1 MEEIP
6 ISSEETT
13 VKICLCAACVTSDAA
28 DVVQNDNF
36 LCQTCFC
43 EDVSRLLQRVWL
55 KLTSFHLP
63 DNFMTAYEQYR

>member
-36 LCQTCFC
+36 LC
-43 EDVSRLLQRVWL
+43 
-55 KLTSFHLP
+55 
-63 DNFMTAYEQYR
+63 

>member
-13 VKICLCAACVTSDAA
+13 VKMCLCAACVTSDAA

-36 LCQTCFC
+36 LC
-43 EDVSRLLQRVWL
+43 
-55 KLTSFHLP
+55 
-63 DNFMTAYEQYR
+63 